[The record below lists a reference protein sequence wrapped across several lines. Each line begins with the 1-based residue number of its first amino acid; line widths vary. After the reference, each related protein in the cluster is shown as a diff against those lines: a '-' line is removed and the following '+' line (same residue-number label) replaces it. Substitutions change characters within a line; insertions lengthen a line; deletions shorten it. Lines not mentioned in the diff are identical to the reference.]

1 MNLSRGVAP
10 TLWQMIR
17 YLLTG
22 IVGYLAGAPITV
34 WLTDHAGGFLHSLL
48 PIFPGYVAAG
58 ALVYGGVGCVELTN
72 LLAKNP
78 SYIIPILFMYGVRE
92 RSRMIPRTA
101 QATKSASHH
110 GQIATVKANPAE

>member
-1 MNLSRGVAP
+1 MV
-10 TLWQMIR
+10 R

-58 ALVYGGVGCVELTN
+58 ALVYGGVGCVEFLLRKYLVFGVTN
-72 LLAKNP
+72 HRSSWFRILPLL
-78 SYIIPILFMYGVRE
+78 RR
-92 RSRMIPRTA
+92 RSKWAANLPTLHGPRNRSVSQELDRT
-101 QATKSASHH
+101 
-110 GQIATVKANPAE
+110 N